1 MYKVTA
7 SRSLLLTAVLLA
19 ALLLNSSLNVC
30 KVHASKWEV
39 RAVAGFRYSPKETV
53 VIWIE
58 VLYNGARN
66 SSCNVYIRVFYPDG
80 TVYISSLK
88 ASLIDTGLYR
98 AQFDAGSK
106 YGTYLVDVY
115 AKLKGSSGVEKTVA
129 TTITHFMV
137 SESFEDLRSDV
148 EYVRNK
154 VDAISDKLNAIDD
167 KLDNLSDKVYH
178 YYTDLKDAMTNYY
191 ADIMDQFHQLS
202 IQIDDLKENVTAEIH
217 ELEINLK
224 AYIDEKTNEIITEID
239 NWGLQIETR
248 VNETSKEIFTK
259 IEQLNISL
267 SMKLDNISMTLAD
280 YYAQIFTLIMEMNS
294 TIYEMYGRCEHV
306 DQMLSDIYDELYAN
320 IENLTEAL
328 ISIENSVMEVKE
340 YVKAHLGVYY
350 DDLVLRM
357 EETKISLNDL
367 RDDVD
372 ELKRENKL
380 LTGNVTELLTG
391 KIAALQENIRDLK
404 NLIENSKIVITPS
417 MIDRVTVAM
426 IAAVLAMIFS
436 ACTLFLMFR
445 SRLVKVKG

>member
-1 MYKVTA
+1 MYKVAA

-19 ALLLNSSLNVC
+19 ALLLNSSLNIC

-53 VIWIE
+53 VTWIE
-58 VLYNGARN
+58 VLYNGVRN

-98 AQFDAGSK
+98 AQFNAGSR

-115 AKLKGSSGVEKTVA
+115 AKLKGGGVEKTVA

-148 EYVRNK
+148 EYIRNK

-239 NWGLQIETR
+239 NWGIRIETR
-248 VNETSKEIFTK
+248 VNETSNEIITK

-267 SMKLDNISMTLAD
+267 SMKLDNISMTLAE
-280 YYAQIFTLIMEMNS
+280 YYAQIFTLIMDMNS
-294 TIYEMYGRCEHV
+294 TIYEMYGRCEHI

-328 ISIENSVMEVKE
+328 ISIENSIMEVKD
-340 YVKAHLGVYY
+340 YMKTHLGVYY
-350 DDLVLRM
+350 DDLILRI

-367 RDDVD
+367 RDDID
-372 ELKRENKL
+372 ELKREDKL
-380 LTGNVTELLTG
+380 LTGNVTEILTG
-391 KIAALQENIRDLK
+391 KIAALQEDIRYLK
-404 NLIENSKIVITPS
+404 NLIESSKIVITPS

-436 ACTLFLMFR
+436 ACTLLLMFR
-445 SRLVKVKG
+445 SGLVKVRR